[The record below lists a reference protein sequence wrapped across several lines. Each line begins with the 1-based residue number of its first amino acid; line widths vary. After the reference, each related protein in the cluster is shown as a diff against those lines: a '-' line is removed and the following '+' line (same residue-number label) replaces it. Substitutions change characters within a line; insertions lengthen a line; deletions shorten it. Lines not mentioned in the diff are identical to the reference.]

1 VKARPI
7 ERLEQARW
15 YNPSMSG
22 RERVFR
28 TEAVILR
35 RQDLGEADRLVVAY
49 SPDRGKLR
57 LVAKGARRLTS
68 RKAGHLEPFTKATLL
83 VARGRELDI
92 ITQAEALE
100 TFPALRTDLQR
111 VGQASYVV
119 ELIDRF
125 TLDEGGSRPA
135 YTMMLEALE
144 RLAQGRS
151 ASAVLRYY
159 ELRLLELMGYRPEF
173 FRCVQCSAEVRP
185 EAQFFSSALGGVLC
199 PQCGRGHPGAR
210 PLSLEALKVLRH
222 FQRSGFEAAA
232 APDLRQAVR
241 QEVEEHLEA
250 YLTHLLERRLNS
262 PRFLR
267 QVQALEL
274 RGDRASHRAAHPAG
288 DRASHPAGDP
298 GGDPAG
304 NPKGEPAPA
313 SQGAQHRLTP

>member
-1 VKARPI
+1 MEAVKKAG
-7 ERLEQARW
+7 W
-15 YNPSMSG
+15 YNPAMSG

-57 LVAKGARRLTS
+57 LVAKGVRRLIS
-68 RKAGHLEPFTKATLL
+68 RKAGHLEPFSRTSLL
-83 VARGRELDI
+83 IARGRELDI
-92 ITQAEALE
+92 ISQAEAIE
-100 TFPALRTDLQR
+100 IYPALQRDLER

-135 YTMMLEALE
+135 YGLLLETLG
-144 RLAQGRS
+144 RLAEGRP

-173 FRCVQCSAEVRP
+173 FRCVQCAGEIRP
-185 EAQFFSSALGGVLC
+185 EAQFFAPALGGVLC
-199 PQCGRGHPGAR
+199 PRCGRGPATAR

-222 FQRSGFEAAA
+222 YQRSGFEAAA
-232 APDLRQAVR
+232 APNLRPAVR
-241 QEVEEHLEA
+241 QEVEGHLEV
-250 YLTHLLERRLNS
+250 YLNHLLERKLNS

-267 QVQALEL
+267 QVQVLES
-274 RGDRASHRAAHPAG
+274 APESAAAG
-288 DRASHPAGDP
+288 
-298 GGDPAG
+298 
-304 NPKGEPAPA
+304 
-313 SQGAQHRLTP
+313 